1 MSFITV
7 LLFIAGIILLVWG
20 ADLLVRGAARLA
32 AAAGV
37 SPLVIGLTVVAFGTS
52 APELAI
58 SVRAALL
65 GQSDL
70 TLGNI
75 IGSNIANILLI
86 LGLAA
91 VVAPLLV
98 APQLL
103 RREVPA
109 MIGISLLLWLLAAD
123 GSLTRG
129 DGALLVAL
137 LGAFLAATLWAN
149 RSARPAGGPITP
161 TGSAPD
167 RSMSTLAWNLAL
179 VIGGLI
185 LLVAGAQWLVD
196 GAVAAARAL
205 GVGEVIIGLTVVAVG
220 TSLPEI
226 ATSMLASIRGE
237 REIAVGNVVGSN
249 ILNILG
255 VMGLTTLL
263 TPEPIAVGPGL
274 RTFDLT
280 VMVASAIACLPIFLN
295 GRMIARWDGGL
306 FLGYYLAYT
315 TYLIL
320 AATRHEALPAFT
332 VAMLWFALPLTAV
345 TIVVSLLRNERRR
358 RASRSESNL
367 RP

>member
-109 MIGISLLLWLLAAD
+109 MIGVSLLLWLLAAD

-161 TGSAPD
+161 TASAPD

-205 GVGEVIIGLTVVAVG
+205 GVGEVIIG
-220 TSLPEI
+220 
-226 ATSMLASIRGE
+226 
-237 REIAVGNVVGSN
+237 
-249 ILNILG
+249 
-255 VMGLTTLL
+255 
-263 TPEPIAVGPGL
+263 
-274 RTFDLT
+274 
-280 VMVASAIACLPIFLN
+280 
-295 GRMIARWDGGL
+295 
-306 FLGYYLAYT
+306 
-315 TYLIL
+315 
-320 AATRHEALPAFT
+320 
-332 VAMLWFALPLTAV
+332 
-345 TIVVSLLRNERRR
+345 
-358 RASRSESNL
+358 
-367 RP
+367 